1 MREPSTE
8 QPVGAGLPPRLR
20 ERLAAGRW
28 LRTAHGGAPYAAL
41 SNNAGAIE
49 APPGLRGGVLQGRVR
64 PTADGRLGLW
74 HRRGGGVGGRAL
86 CVPITPLGPFLA
98 PGLRGGGGR

>member
-8 QPVGAGLPPRLR
+8 KPVGAGLPSPLR

-41 SNNAGAIE
+41 SNTAGAIE
-49 APPGLRGGVLQGRVR
+49 AAAALGVDVIEVDVR
-64 PTADGRLGLW
+64 ATADGRMVLW
-74 HRRGGGVGGRAL
+74 HDEDVVVGSGACR
-86 CVPITPLGPFLA
+86 
-98 PGLRGGGGR
+98 